1 MISFGP
7 IPSRRLGMSLGINN
21 IPSRKKCSYS
31 CLYCQV
37 GKTKSYSTEL
47 QKFYSPKV
55 ILQEVKARVDTLAD
69 SDKPDYLTFIAN
81 GEPTLDSSLGD
92 SIDAVSEFGIPVAV
106 VTNASLLSNKRVRE
120 NLMYADLVSVKV
132 DAGLERVWWGIQQ
145 PSENLN
151 FQSYLQGLFLFAQE
165 FSGTLITETMLL
177 AGINDSDDCVK
188 ETITVISQLNPSC
201 SYISIPT
208 RPTAFSEAQAPS
220 EQIVTKVFQQFV
232 NQGIN
237 TELLIGFE
245 GTNAGSS
252 GNAYEDILNMSAV
265 HPIRDDTMEE
275 LLRKN
280 EASYDI
286 VDSML
291 YNNLLR
297 KVHHDSHPF
306 YIRQFHVK

>member
-21 IPSRKKCSYS
+21 IPSRKICSYS

-37 GKTKSYSTEL
+37 GKTKNYSTEL
-47 QKFYSPKV
+47 QEFYNPNV
-55 ILQEVKARVDTLAD
+55 IFEEVKARLNSLND
-69 SDKPDYLTFIAN
+69 SDKPDFLTFIAN

-92 SIDAVSEFGIPVAV
+92 SIDAVSVFGIQVAV

-120 NLMYADLVSVKV
+120 NLMHADLVSVKV
-132 DAGLERVWWGIQQ
+132 DAGLEYVWQKIQQ
-145 PSENLN
+145 PSENLD
-151 FQSYLQGLFLFAQE
+151 FQSYLHGLYLFVQE
-165 FSGTLITETMLL
+165 FSGTIITETMLL

-188 ETITVISQLNPSC
+188 ETITIISQLNPSC

-208 RPTAFSEAQAPS
+208 RPTAFTEAQAPS
-220 EQIVTKVFQQFV
+220 EQIVTRVFQQFV
-232 NQGIN
+232 SQGIN

-245 GTNAGSS
+245 GTNAGFS

-265 HPIRDDTMEE
+265 HPIREDTMEE

-280 EASYDI
+280 GSSYDI

-291 YNNLLR
+291 YNKLLR
-297 KVHHDSHPF
+297 KVQYDSHSF